1 MELEG
6 AGAPSPPSASAP
18 GYIYMKRI
26 TVSVGEQLPF
36 CFYFDFSV
44 KIVSI
49 YLPLYYGKLRVVL
62 RGLSA
67 WNATFT

>member
-6 AGAPSPPSASAP
+6 AGAPLAP
-18 GYIYMKRI
+18 ICLRPWLYIYMKRI

-49 YLPLYYGKLRVVL
+49 YLPLYYGKLE
-62 RGLSA
+62 
-67 WNATFT
+67 WN

>member
-1 MELEG
+1 
-6 AGAPSPPSASAP
+6 
-18 GYIYMKRI
+18 MKRI

>member
-1 MELEG
+1 
-6 AGAPSPPSASAP
+6 
-18 GYIYMKRI
+18 MKCI
-26 TVSVGEQLPF
+26 TISVGEQLPF

-49 YLPLYYGKLRVVL
+49 YLPLYYGKLRLEL

-67 WNATFT
+67 WHVG